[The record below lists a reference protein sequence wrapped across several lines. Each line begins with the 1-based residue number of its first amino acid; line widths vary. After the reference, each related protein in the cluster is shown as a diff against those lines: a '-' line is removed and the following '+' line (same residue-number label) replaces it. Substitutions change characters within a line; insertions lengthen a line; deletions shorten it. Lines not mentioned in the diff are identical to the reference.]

1 MKKHYQKR
9 FGTIAVDK
17 GFISEDQLIKALE
30 MQAKENVLEGKHRLL
45 GQIFLEEG
53 LLTTTQVDEILETM
67 NQRIMYMI
75 SVGR

>member
-1 MKKHYQKR
+1 MKKNHHKR

-17 GFISEDQLIKALE
+17 GYITEDQLIQALE
-30 MQAKENVLEGKHRLL
+30 IQAKENVIEGKHRLL
-45 GQIFLEEG
+45 GQIFVEEG
-53 LLTTTQVDEILETM
+53 LLTEEQVDEILETM

>member
-1 MKKHYQKR
+1 MKKQIHKR

-17 GFISEDQLIKALE
+17 GFINEDQLIKALE
-30 MQAKENVLEGKHRLL
+30 IQAKENVIEGKHRLL
-45 GQIFLEEG
+45 GQIFVEEG
-53 LLTTTQVDEILETM
+53 LLTEEQVDEILETM

>member
-1 MKKHYQKR
+1 MKKHYHKR

-17 GFISEDQLIKALE
+17 GYISEDQLIKALE
-30 MQAKENVLEGKHRLL
+30 LQAKENVTEGKHRLL
-45 GQIFLEEG
+45 GQIFIDEG